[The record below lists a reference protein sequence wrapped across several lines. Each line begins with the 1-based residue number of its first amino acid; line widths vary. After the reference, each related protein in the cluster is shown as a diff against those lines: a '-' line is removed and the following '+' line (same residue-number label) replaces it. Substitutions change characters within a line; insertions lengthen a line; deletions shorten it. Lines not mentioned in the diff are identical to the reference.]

1 MPTSAS
7 VAGDTWPWL
16 KHTEAVQPG
25 IVQGEGRGSSGDCRS
40 VSLTLH
46 PSSARGAVLKTC
58 CRVDPETHQRPLS
71 SCFMRGPVP

>member
-25 IVQGEGRGSSGDCRS
+25 IVQGEGRGVLRGLQVCVSDPTPQFSEGCCPEDVLPCR
-40 VSLTLH
+40 
-46 PSSARGAVLKTC
+46 P
-58 CRVDPETHQRPLS
+58 
-71 SCFMRGPVP
+71 

>member
-25 IVQGEGRGSSGDCRS
+25 IVQGEGRG
-40 VSLTLH
+40 
-46 PSSARGAVLKTC
+46 
-58 CRVDPETHQRPLS
+58 
-71 SCFMRGPVP
+71 GPQGTAGLCL